1 MNHQRGKIRVVL
13 QWLAVLCL
21 FGSSTGW
28 VSGVSA
34 DPPKES
40 QWEKTIAAF
49 EEADRKQ
56 PPPKQGALFV
66 GSSSIR
72 MWNLKESF
80 PDLPVINRGFGGS
93 HIADSV
99 QFAERIVI
107 PHEPRVVVFYAGDND
122 LNSGKTVER
131 VEADFREFVG
141 KVHAKLPKTRIVF
154 LAIKPSPS
162 RWKLFDKQ
170 TQANERIQKFCE
182 SDKRLT
188 YLDVVKP
195 MLGDD
200 GQPRAELFSKDQLHM
215 NADGYR
221 LWTELVKPHITA
233 GLKPAS

>member
-1 MNHQRGKIRVVL
+1 M
-13 QWLAVLCL
+13 LCL
-21 FGSSTGW
+21 FGSPTCW
-28 VSGVSA
+28 VSSVWA
-34 DPPKES
+34 DPPRES

-72 MWNLKESF
+72 MWKLKESF

-131 VEADFREFVG
+131 VEADF
-141 KVHAKLPKTRIVF
+141 
-154 LAIKPSPS
+154 
-162 RWKLFDKQ
+162 
-170 TQANERIQKFCE
+170 
-182 SDKRLT
+182 
-188 YLDVVKP
+188 
-195 MLGDD
+195 
-200 GQPRAELFSKDQLHM
+200 
-215 NADGYR
+215 
-221 LWTELVKPHITA
+221 
-233 GLKPAS
+233 